1 MNTVYRSLEDIVMK
15 DAKQFAIYTVEDR
28 AIPNMIDGL
37 KPVQRFVMYNALKK
51 GKGDYKK
58 FRKVADLGGSV
69 AELGYHHGETNA
81 QDAAA
86 LMASTWNNNLSLLEG
101 DGSFG
106 SRLVKKAGAAR
117 YVFAR
122 IHENFFKVFKD
133 FECCPAHSDAE
144 HIPPAF
150 YLPVIPMVL
159 VNGIEGIATG
169 YATDILPH
177 DPASVVECTKL
188 ALEGKLDKDPEVKF
202 PSFTGSVLERDDG
215 KRGVIIRG
223 TYEMTGKTKLV
234 ITEIPLKYDRE
245 KYIDVLDD
253 LQDKDKIVSYND
265 RCRDGKARFEV
276 TLKRDYANKITD
288 DLIMKDFKLEQKVSE
303 NIVVI
308 TDAGEVATYQTAKD
322 LIDDF
327 VKIRLGYIDKRIALM
342 QEKTR
347 STMDNTSAKVA
358 FIEKVISGE
367 IVLQGKKRGEV
378 KKEIETYEELKD
390 HVDLL
395 LAMPLYSITTD
406 ELEKLSKELDKLGR
420 EHEYWLKTTAV
431 KEYKKDLKECVV

>member
-1 MNTVYRSLEDIVMK
+1 MFRCLSDIVHK

-28 AIPNMIDGL
+28 AIPNMVDGL
-37 KPVQRFVMYNALKK
+37 KPVQRFVLYNALRK

-81 QDAAA
+81 QDAGA
-86 LMASTWNNNLSLLEG
+86 LMASTWNNNLSILEG

-122 IHENFFKVFKD
+122 IHENFFKIFKD
-133 FECCPAHSDAE
+133 FDCCPKHKDNE

-150 YLPVIPMVL
+150 YLPIIPMVL
-159 VNGIEGIATG
+159 VNGVEGIATG

-177 DPASVVECTKL
+177 DPSDVVECTKL
-188 ALEGKLDKDPEVKF
+188 ALEGKLDRDPVVKF
-202 PSFTGSVLERDDG
+202 PSFYGDVLERDDD
-215 KRGVIIRG
+215 KRGVVVRG
-223 TYEMTGKTKLV
+223 TYEMTGKTKMV

-265 RCRDGKARFEV
+265 RCRDGKARFEI
-276 TLKRDYANKITD
+276 TLKRDYANKATPE
-288 DLIMKDFKLEQKVSE
+288 LIIKDFKLEQKISE

-308 TDAGEVATYQTAKD
+308 DDKGLVRTYESSKD
-322 LIDDF
+322 LINDF
-327 VKIRLGYIDKRIALM
+327 VKIRLGYIDQRIELM
-342 QEKTR
+342 KEKTR
-347 STMDNTSAKVA
+347 VAMGNASVKVL
-358 FIEKVISGE
+358 FIRKVISGE
-367 IVLQGKKRGEV
+367 IVLQGKKRAEA
-378 KKEIETYEELKD
+378 KKEIETFPELKE

-406 ELEKLSKELDKLGR
+406 EMEKLQKEVDKLAK
-420 EHEYWLKTTAV
+420 EHDHWLKTNST
-431 KEYKKDLKECVV
+431 KEYKKDLKECVI